1 MTIVDDPSHIARR
14 RKDASFALLLFSAS
28 CLKTRKLT
36 CMRFIIADELAALDT
51 ANIISGPRT
60 RGKKIDFRKASEE
73 AGGDDEDV
81 RLFPPSR
88 VSPLTIVASFADT
101 VFSTLL

>member
-1 MTIVDDPSHIARR
+1 MHT
-14 RKDASFALLLFSAS
+14 
-28 CLKTRKLT
+28 
-36 CMRFIIADELAALDT
+36 DELAALDT

-81 RLFPPSR
+81 SDRLFS
-88 VSPLTIVASFADT
+88 SHAWCD
-101 VFSTLL
+101 LLPGGVTGHCNLKHLHFYQD